1 MPEFLQATI
10 EVLLGIALLFGG
22 GELFVQGS
30 IALAVIFGIPQL
42 VIGLTVVSLGTS
54 APELFVSLNSV
65 FQGSDAL
72 ALSNVVGS
80 NIFNVMVVLGSSA
93 LVLPLRVESRLVRR
107 DVPLMIA
114 VSAAVW
120 GMASAGRVTWQAGL
134 ALLLGLIINTIWEI
148 RTAREQPDDSESA
161 EPEIEENA
169 AEGGWHLAVLRLIGG
184 IAVLTGGSK
193 VLVSGATSAA
203 TLLGVSEAVIG
214 LTIVSAGTSM
224 PELITSLVAALRG
237 RTDLAIGNVVG
248 SCLLNLMLVLG
259 GTALVTGSQG
269 LNVSPDLIHDDLPV
283 MLLTSLACLPIFW
296 TRGRISRLEGGLLLS
311 LYVLYIVD
319 NVLPRTNLSS
329 WSDEFR
335 LVMLCLVLPVVMI
348 TIITQA
354 VVYWRTSHGA
364 LEALKQI
371 ILPIN
376 MRHQSKIFE
385 NSSIQKLV
393 AR

>member
-1 MPEFLQATI
+1 
-10 EVLLGIALLFGG
+10 
-22 GELFVQGS
+22 
-30 IALAVIFGIPQL
+30 
-42 VIGLTVVSLGTS
+42 
-54 APELFVSLNSV
+54 
-65 FQGSDAL
+65 
-72 ALSNVVGS
+72 
-80 NIFNVMVVLGSSA
+80 
-93 LVLPLRVESRLVRR
+93 
-107 DVPLMIA
+107 MIA

-148 RTAREQPDDSESA
+148 RTAREQPDDSEGA
-161 EPEIEENA
+161 EPDIEDNA
-169 AEGGWHLAVLRLIGG
+169 AEGGWHLAVLKLIAG
-184 IAVLTGGSK
+184 IAVLTVGSK

-269 LNVSPDLIHDDLPV
+269 LNVTPDLIHDDLPV

-296 TRGRISRLEGGLLLS
+296 TRGRISRLEGGLLLG
-311 LYVLYIVD
+311 LYFLYIVD

-335 LVMLCLVLPVVMI
+335 LVMLCLVLPVVII

-354 VVYWRTSHGA
+354 VVYWRTS
-364 LEALKQI
+364 
-371 ILPIN
+371 
-376 MRHQSKIFE
+376 R
-385 NSSIQKLV
+385 
-393 AR
+393 

>member
-1 MPEFLQATI
+1 M
-10 EVLLGIALLFGG
+10 
-22 GELFVQGS
+22 
-30 IALAVIFGIPQL
+30 
-42 VIGLTVVSLGTS
+42 
-54 APELFVSLNSV
+54 
-65 FQGSDAL
+65 
-72 ALSNVVGS
+72 
-80 NIFNVMVVLGSSA
+80 
-93 LVLPLRVESRLVRR
+93 LPLRVESRLVRR

-120 GMASAGRVTWQAGL
+120 GMASAGRVTWQSGL

-148 RTAREQPDDSESA
+148 RTAREQPDDSEGA
-161 EPEIEENA
+161 EPDIEDNA
-169 AEGGWHLAVLRLIGG
+169 AEGGWHRAVLKLIAG
-184 IAVLTGGSK
+184 IAVLTVGSK

-269 LNVSPDLIHDDLPV
+269 LNVTPDLIHDDLPV

-296 TRGRISRLEGGLLLS
+296 TRGRISRLEGGLLLG
-311 LYVLYIVD
+311 LYFLYIVD
-319 NVLPRTNLSS
+319 NVLPRTNLSN

-335 LVMLCLVLPVVMI
+335 LVMLCLVLPVVMV

-354 VVYWRTSHGA
+354 VVYWRTS
-364 LEALKQI
+364 
-371 ILPIN
+371 
-376 MRHQSKIFE
+376 R
-385 NSSIQKLV
+385 
-393 AR
+393 

>member
-10 EVLLGIALLFGG
+10 EVLIGIALLFGG

-65 FQGSDAL
+65 LQGSDAL

-80 NIFNVMVVLGSSA
+80 NIFNVMVVLGSRA

-161 EPEIEENA
+161 EPDIEDNA
-169 AEGGWHLAVLRLIGG
+169 AEGGWHLAVLKLIGG
-184 IAVLTGGSK
+184 IAVLTVGSK

-203 TLLGVSEAVIG
+203 TLLGVSESVIG

-269 LNVSPDLIHDDLPV
+269 LNVMPDLIHDDLPV

-296 TRGRISRLEGGLLLS
+296 TRGRISRLEGGLLLG
-311 LYVLYIVD
+311 LYFLYIVD
-319 NVLPRTNLSS
+319 NVLPRTNLAN

-335 LVMLCLVLPVVMI
+335 LVMLCLVLPVVII
-348 TIITQA
+348 TIIMQA
-354 VVYWRTSHGA
+354 VVYWRTS
-364 LEALKQI
+364 
-371 ILPIN
+371 
-376 MRHQSKIFE
+376 R
-385 NSSIQKLV
+385 
-393 AR
+393 

>member
-10 EVLLGIALLFGG
+10 EVLIGIALLFGG

-54 APELFVSLNSV
+54 APELFVSLSSV
-65 FQGSDAL
+65 LQGSDAL

-148 RTAREQPDDSESA
+148 RTAREQPDDSEGA
-161 EPEIEENA
+161 EPDIEDNA
-169 AEGGWHLAVLRLIGG
+169 AEGGWHIAVLKLIAG
-184 IAVLTGGSK
+184 IAVLTVGSK

-269 LNVSPDLIHDDLPV
+269 LNVTPDLIHDDLPV

-296 TRGRISRLEGGLLLS
+296 TRGRISRLEGGLLLG
-311 LYVLYIVD
+311 LYFLYIVD

-348 TIITQA
+348 TIIMQA
-354 VVYWRTSHGA
+354 VVYWRTS
-364 LEALKQI
+364 
-371 ILPIN
+371 
-376 MRHQSKIFE
+376 R
-385 NSSIQKLV
+385 
-393 AR
+393 

>member
-80 NIFNVMVVLGSSA
+80 NIFNVMVVLGRSA
-93 LVLPLRVESRLVRR
+93 MVLPLRVESRLVRR

-161 EPEIEENA
+161 EPEIEDNA
-169 AEGGWHLAVLRLIGG
+169 AEGGWHLAVLRLIAG
-184 IAVLTGGSK
+184 IAVLTVGSK

-283 MLLTSLACLPIFW
+283 MHHTSLACHPIIW
-296 TRGRISRLEGGLLLS
+296 TRGRICRLEGG
-311 LYVLYIVD
+311 
-319 NVLPRTNLSS
+319 
-329 WSDEFR
+329 
-335 LVMLCLVLPVVMI
+335 
-348 TIITQA
+348 
-354 VVYWRTSHGA
+354 
-364 LEALKQI
+364 
-371 ILPIN
+371 
-376 MRHQSKIFE
+376 
-385 NSSIQKLV
+385 
-393 AR
+393 

>member
-10 EVLLGIALLFGG
+10 EVLIGIALLFGG

-65 FQGSDAL
+65 LQGSDAL

-148 RTAREQPDDSESA
+148 RTAREQPDDSEGA
-161 EPEIEENA
+161 EPDIEDNA
-169 AEGGWHLAVLRLIGG
+169 AEGGWHLAVLKLIGG
-184 IAVLTGGSK
+184 IAVLTVGSK

-259 GTALVTGSQG
+259 STALVTGSQG
-269 LNVSPDLIHDDLPV
+269 LNVTPDLIHDDLPV
-283 MLLTSLACLPIFW
+283 MLLTSLACIPIFW
-296 TRGRISRLEGGLLLS
+296 TRGRISRLEGGLLLG
-311 LYVLYIVD
+311 LYFLYIVD

-348 TIITQA
+348 VIITQA
-354 VVYWRTSHGA
+354 VVYWRTS
-364 LEALKQI
+364 
-371 ILPIN
+371 
-376 MRHQSKIFE
+376 R
-385 NSSIQKLV
+385 
-393 AR
+393 

>member
-10 EVLLGIALLFGG
+10 EVLIGIALLFGG

-65 FQGSDAL
+65 LQGSDAL

-148 RTAREQPDDSESA
+148 RTAREQPDDSEGA
-161 EPEIEENA
+161 EPDIEDNA
-169 AEGGWHLAVLRLIGG
+169 AEGGWHIAVLKLIAG
-184 IAVLTGGSK
+184 IAVLTVGSK

-269 LNVSPDLIHDDLPV
+269 LNVTPDLIHDDLPV
-283 MLLTSLACLPIFW
+283 MLLTSLACLPIF
-296 TRGRISRLEGGLLLS
+296 
-311 LYVLYIVD
+311 
-319 NVLPRTNLSS
+319 
-329 WSDEFR
+329 
-335 LVMLCLVLPVVMI
+335 
-348 TIITQA
+348 
-354 VVYWRTSHGA
+354 
-364 LEALKQI
+364 
-371 ILPIN
+371 
-376 MRHQSKIFE
+376 
-385 NSSIQKLV
+385 
-393 AR
+393 

>member
-10 EVLLGIALLFGG
+10 EVLIGIALLFGG

-65 FQGSDAL
+65 LQGSDAL

-148 RTAREQPDDSESA
+148 RTAREQPDDSEGA
-161 EPEIEENA
+161 EPDIEDNA
-169 AEGGWHLAVLRLIGG
+169 AEGGWHRAVLKLIAG
-184 IAVLTGGSK
+184 IAVLTVGSK

-269 LNVSPDLIHDDLPV
+269 LNVTPDLIHDDLPV

-296 TRGRISRLEGGLLLS
+296 TRGRISRLEGGLLLG
-311 LYVLYIVD
+311 LYFLYIVD

-335 LVMLCLVLPVVMI
+335 LVMLCLVLPAVII

-354 VVYWRTSHGA
+354 VVYWRTS
-364 LEALKQI
+364 
-371 ILPIN
+371 
-376 MRHQSKIFE
+376 R
-385 NSSIQKLV
+385 
-393 AR
+393 

>member
-10 EVLLGIALLFGG
+10 EVLIGIALLFGG

-65 FQGSDAL
+65 LQGSDAL

-148 RTAREQPDDSESA
+148 RTAREQPDDSEGA
-161 EPEIEENA
+161 EPDIEDNA
-169 AEGGWHLAVLRLIGG
+169 AEGGWHRAVLKLIAG
-184 IAVLTGGSK
+184 IAVLTVGSK

-269 LNVSPDLIHDDLPV
+269 LNVTPDLIHDDLPV

-296 TRGRISRLEGGLLLS
+296 TRGRISRLEGGLLLG
-311 LYVLYIVD
+311 LYFLYIVD

-335 LVMLCLVLPVVMI
+335 LVMLCLVFPVVMI

-354 VVYWRTSHGA
+354 VVYWRTS
-364 LEALKQI
+364 
-371 ILPIN
+371 
-376 MRHQSKIFE
+376 R
-385 NSSIQKLV
+385 
-393 AR
+393 

>member
-184 IAVLTGGSK
+184 IAVLTVGSK

-311 LYVLYIVD
+311 LYVL
-319 NVLPRTNLSS
+319 
-329 WSDEFR
+329 
-335 LVMLCLVLPVVMI
+335 
-348 TIITQA
+348 
-354 VVYWRTSHGA
+354 
-364 LEALKQI
+364 
-371 ILPIN
+371 
-376 MRHQSKIFE
+376 
-385 NSSIQKLV
+385 
-393 AR
+393 

>member
-10 EVLLGIALLFGG
+10 EVLIGIALLFGG

-65 FQGSDAL
+65 LQGSDAL

-148 RTAREQPDDSESA
+148 RTAREQPDDSEGA
-161 EPEIEENA
+161 EPDIEDNA
-169 AEGGWHLAVLRLIGG
+169 AEGGWHIAVLKLIAG
-184 IAVLTGGSK
+184 IAVLTVGSK

-259 GTALVTGSQG
+259 STALVTGSQG
-269 LNVSPDLIHDDLPV
+269 LNVTPDLIHDDLPV
-283 MLLTSLACLPIFW
+283 MLLTSLACIPIFW
-296 TRGRISRLEGGLLLS
+296 TRGRISRLEGGLLLG
-311 LYVLYIVD
+311 LYFLYIVD

-348 TIITQA
+348 VIITQA
-354 VVYWRTSHGA
+354 VVYWRTS
-364 LEALKQI
+364 
-371 ILPIN
+371 
-376 MRHQSKIFE
+376 R
-385 NSSIQKLV
+385 
-393 AR
+393 

>member
-1 MPEFLQATI
+1 
-10 EVLLGIALLFGG
+10 
-22 GELFVQGS
+22 
-30 IALAVIFGIPQL
+30 
-42 VIGLTVVSLGTS
+42 
-54 APELFVSLNSV
+54 
-65 FQGSDAL
+65 
-72 ALSNVVGS
+72 VVGS

-120 GMASAGRVTWQAGL
+120 GMASAGRVTWQSGL

-148 RTAREQPDDSESA
+148 RTAREQPDDSEGA
-161 EPEIEENA
+161 EPDIEDNA
-169 AEGGWHLAVLRLIGG
+169 AEGGWHRAVLKLIAG
-184 IAVLTGGSK
+184 IAVLTVGSK

-269 LNVSPDLIHDDLPV
+269 LNVTPDLIHDDLPV

-296 TRGRISRLEGGLLLS
+296 TRGRISRLEGGLLLG
-311 LYVLYIVD
+311 LYFLYIVD
-319 NVLPRTNLSS
+319 NVLPRTNLSN

-335 LVMLCLVLPVVMI
+335 LVMLCLVLPVVMVA
-348 TIITQA
+348 IITQA
-354 VVYWRTSHGA
+354 AVYWRTS
-364 LEALKQI
+364 
-371 ILPIN
+371 
-376 MRHQSKIFE
+376 R
-385 NSSIQKLV
+385 
-393 AR
+393 

>member
-10 EVLLGIALLFGG
+10 EVLIGIALLFGG

-65 FQGSDAL
+65 LQGSDAL

-148 RTAREQPDDSESA
+148 RTAREQPDDSEGA
-161 EPEIEENA
+161 EPDIEDNA
-169 AEGGWHLAVLRLIGG
+169 AEGGWHRAVLKLIAG
-184 IAVLTGGSK
+184 IAVLTVGSK

-269 LNVSPDLIHDDLPV
+269 LNVTPDLIHDDLPV

-296 TRGRISRLEGGLLLS
+296 TRGRISRLEGGLLLG
-311 LYVLYIVD
+311 LYFLYIVD

-348 TIITQA
+348 TIIMQA
-354 VVYWRTSHGA
+354 VKYWRTS
-364 LEALKQI
+364 
-371 ILPIN
+371 
-376 MRHQSKIFE
+376 R
-385 NSSIQKLV
+385 
-393 AR
+393 